1 MIKTNRSET
10 EIPKGWR
17 RLRDGEIIKLGDKF
31 HAHDGSFQPCSF
43 SVGTPDDGGSPIVI
57 RKLETEMK
65 KRWIKFTGKPPKFT
79 DPAEAEFEVK
89 TFDGNVAK
97 GCYWARA
104 KIMFRMLEPHST
116 SLETFHT
123 QDGMPILGDAISHF
137 RSV

>member
-43 SVGTPDDGGSPIVI
+43 SVGTHDDWGSLIVI

-97 GCYWARA
+97 GCYWAEA
-104 KIMFRMLEPHST
+104 KIEVGEYFGVNQ
-116 SLETFHT
+116 TFHT
-123 QDGMPILGDAISHF
+123 EDDMPIAKSAISHY
-137 RSV
+137 RRV